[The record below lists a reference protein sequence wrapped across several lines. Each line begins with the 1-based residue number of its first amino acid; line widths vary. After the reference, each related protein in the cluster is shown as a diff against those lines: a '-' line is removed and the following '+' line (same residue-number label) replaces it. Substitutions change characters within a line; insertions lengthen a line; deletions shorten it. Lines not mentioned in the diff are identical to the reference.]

1 MGILSGNKTPLGKSI
16 ADTKAEDKVVI
27 AKVERHGDKLIIPE
41 KMKLG
46 DAAQVIKRAMEAE
59 EMVVQVM
66 EDFNCFVYEGAYA
79 LKLALEELYG
89 WVDIQ
94 PTPDFFGDIPPALV
108 GVKINEAGTT
118 VQVPWGRF
126 LCPVIPKAD
135 GFLQSGVDKGPREI
149 GMRHFRLNGEIKQKY
164 SGVFKELCEC
174 VRKHLKTSS
183 IYKGKAISIKFIDP
197 NTGMPYP
204 MPEPKFI
211 KLDNVDRAQLIF
223 PDDVEAAVRTNLFT
237 PIEHTEAVR
246 AAGIPLKRGILL
258 AGNFGTGKTLAAYVA
273 AKLAVDHGHT
283 FIYAESIEEFH
294 QVMEFAR
301 LYSEGGKIAIVFCED
316 IDKLLKG
323 ERSIS
328 MDQVL
333 NILDGVDGK
342 RFEVMSVFTTN
353 DVEQVHQAAVRP
365 GRIDAIIHVQR
376 PDSVAVQRLVR
387 LYAGTRL
394 PEAEDLSEV
403 GLTLEGNIPA
413 VIREVVERGKLF
425 QIGLGYP
432 AAELSAE
439 ALLESA
445 KTMKMQ
451 LELLEEKRDI
461 KPSEMAIFGDHAGR
475 QIAIA
480 IRAALNGDS
489 IDESCNDSGPDVA
502 GVVASLSQATNHG
515 LRKRGSK

>member
-1 MGILSGNKTPLGKSI
+1 MGLQSTSGKSI
-16 ADTKAEDKVVI
+16 AQTKASEKVVV

-41 KMKLG
+41 TMKLS
-46 DAAQVIKRAMEAE
+46 DAFQVVKRAMEAD
-59 EMVVQVM
+59 EMVVSVV
-66 EDFNCFVYEGAYA
+66 EDFKCFVLEGAYA

-94 PTPDFFGDIPPALV
+94 PTPGFFGDNPPALI
-108 GVKINEAGTT
+108 GVQINENGDT

-126 LCPVIPKAD
+126 IVPVIPKAD
-135 GFLQSGVDKGPREI
+135 GFLQSGVDKGPKEI

-164 SGVFKELCEC
+164 KDEFQKLCAS
-174 VRKHLKTSS
+174 VRKHLKEKS
-183 IYKGKAISIKFIDP
+183 IYKGKAISIKFVDP

-204 MPEPKFI
+204 MPTPKFI
-211 KLDNVDRAQLIF
+211 RLDSVNRANLVF

-237 PIEHTEAVR
+237 PIEHTTAVR
-246 AAGIPLKRGILL
+246 DAGIPLKRGILL

-273 AKLAVDHGHT
+273 AKLAVDNGHT
-283 FIYAESIEEFH
+283 FIYAESIEEFA

-301 LYSEGGKIAIVFCED
+301 LYAEDGKISIVFCED

-333 NILDGVDGK
+333 NILDGVDSK
-342 RFEVMSVFTTN
+342 RHEIMSVFTTN

-376 PDSVAVQRLVR
+376 PDSKAVQQLVR
-387 LYAGTRL
+387 LYSGDRL
-394 PEAEDLSEV
+394 PKSEDLTEV
-403 GLTLEGNIPA
+403 GEELQGNIPA

-432 AAELSAE
+432 AAELSAQ

-461 KPSEMAIFGDHAGR
+461 KPSEMAVFGDHMGR
-475 QIAIA
+475 QVVQG
-480 IRAALNGDS
+480 IRYALDGYTVYPDDS
-489 IDESCNDSGPDVA
+489 VDEKPTIDR
-502 GVVASLSQATNHG
+502 VVNNLTEVVSNAKKG
-515 LRKRGSK
+515 KK

>member
-1 MGILSGNKTPLGKSI
+1 MGITNVGSKGNSI
-16 ADTKAEDKVVI
+16 ADLKAADKVVV
-27 AKVERHGDKLIIPE
+27 AKVERYGTNLVVPE
-41 KMKLG
+41 GMKLA
-46 DAAQVIKRAMEAE
+46 DAAQVIKRAMEAD
-59 EMVVQVM
+59 EMVVGLN
-66 EDFNCFVYEGAYA
+66 EDFNCFVLEGAYA

-94 PTPDFFGDIPPALV
+94 PTPGFFGDNPPQLV
-108 GVKINEAGTT
+108 GVQINEAGDT

-135 GFLQSGVDKGPREI
+135 GFLQSGVDKGPKEI
-149 GMRHFRLNGEIKQKY
+149 GLRRFRLMGEIKQKY
-164 SGVFKELCEC
+164 KEEFQKLCGC
-174 VRKHLKTSS
+174 VRKHLKSSS

-197 NTGMPYP
+197 NTNLPYP
-204 MPEPKFI
+204 MPTPKFI
-211 KLDNVDRAQLIF
+211 RLDSVSKANLIF
-223 PDDVEAAVRTNLFT
+223 PEDVEAAVRTNLFT
-237 PIEHTEAVR
+237 PIEHTAQVR

-283 FIYAESIEEFH
+283 FIYAESIEEFN

-301 LYSEGGKIAIVFCED
+301 LYAEAGKISIVFCED

-342 RFEVMSVFTTN
+342 RHEVMSVFTTN

-376 PDSVAVQRLVR
+376 PDAEAAIRLIR
-387 LYAGTRL
+387 LYAGDKL
-394 PEAEDLSEV
+394 PPTEDLTRV
-403 GLTLEGNIPA
+403 GEELAGNIPA
-413 VIREVVERGKLF
+413 VIRECVERSKLYA
-425 QIGLGYP
+425 IGLGEFEHLTT
-432 AAELSAE
+432 AAMLA
-439 ALLESA
+439 SA

-451 LELLEEKRDI
+451 LDLLEEKREI
-461 KPSEMAIFGDHAGR
+461 TPSEMAVFGQHMGSEIAQAIRWAMEGYEFLVDSKSDDAPVIESVVSNLTEASNHAGK
-475 QIAIA
+475 
-480 IRAALNGDS
+480 L
-489 IDESCNDSGPDVA
+489 
-502 GVVASLSQATNHG
+502 
-515 LRKRGSK
+515 KR